1 MKNPKLPLDNSVLNL
16 LLVFSVLC
24 ILFIL
29 FFSKFIPLYF
39 YGGQKLEDIFLNLSL
54 AIISSYIF
62 YSIVVHRKLRKDN
75 ENINVFLGKLVQNL
89 LIEYENYL
97 NVLDERLKSISPLDE
112 KEVQDICLSIRLNEE
127 STMIY
132 NPDSPK
138 LMSFKMFIY
147 YSLITQKR
155 LAQDI
160 YVLMPF
166 LDSTFVRVLSDITTS
181 KLYSKIEL
189 FNPEI
194 QNMTNENLVGFRQ
207 SIYELHLSFV
217 SLNTYYKK
225 NLKPK

>member
-1 MKNPKLPLDNSVLNL
+1 MKHPKLPLDNSVLNL
-16 LLVFSVLC
+16 LLIISVLC

-29 FFSKFIPLYF
+29 FFSKFIPSYF

-62 YSIVVHRKLRKDN
+62 YAIVVHRKLRKDT
-75 ENINVFLGKLVQNL
+75 ENINVFLGKLVHNL
-89 LIEYENYL
+89 LEEYQNYL
-97 NVLDERLKSISPLDE
+97 IVLDERLKSISPLDE
-112 KEVQDICLSIRLNEE
+112 NEVKELCLSIKLNEE
-127 STMIY
+127 STMCY
-132 NPDSPK
+132 DPDRPK
-138 LMSFKMFIY
+138 FMSFKMFIY

-181 KLYSKIEL
+181 TLYSKIEF
-189 FNPEI
+189 FNPNV
-194 QNMTNENLVGFRQ
+194 QNMTNENLFSFRQ
-207 SIYELHLSFV
+207 SIYELHLSFI
-217 SLNTYYKK
+217 SLNTYYTE